1 MRPAGRRP
9 SRRVGSRRSRAGG
22 RCPWRSIGQG
32 SSRVRR
38 NSSGARRRS
47 STVARVRT
55 RGGFSLRVPMKRS
68 GRSRCPPARGGG
80 PARTWRRGPGER
92 ALDVV
97 GRALRAVV
105 VADPEAPGGALG
117 DGADALEDA
126 LPDRLERLVAC
137 AAPRGVD
144 ACALGRAVV
153 EGEDGEP
160 SALGGEGGRPAGAP
174 HGVDPARGRSGRRGG
189 LDREA
194 GPPGSPPTGRCRAAR
209 RIGHPSRGRMS
220 RRARRTRSLEGRRP
234 RWRRRARTSRS
245 ARLRGPTGAT
255 VAPRPSAR
263 GGCRRAPAGPPRPGL
278 RPASGPQVPSGIGP
292 AGPGRCRGGAG
303 ASAAWR
309 SRWTPERA
317 TPQTP

>member
-1 MRPAGRRP
+1 
-9 SRRVGSRRSRAGG
+9 
-22 RCPWRSIGQG
+22 
-32 SSRVRR
+32 
-38 NSSGARRRS
+38 
-47 STVARVRT
+47 
-55 RGGFSLRVPMKRS
+55 MKRS

-80 PARTWRRGPGER
+80 PATAWRRGPGER

-137 AAPRGVD
+137 AAPGGVD

-160 SALGGEGGRPAGAP
+160 SALGGEGGGPAGAP

-194 GPPGSPPTGRCRAAR
+194 GPPARPPTGRCRAAS
-209 RIGHPSRGRMS
+209 RIEG
-220 RRARRTRSLEGRRP
+220 ARWG
-234 RWRRRARTSRS
+234 
-245 ARLRGPTGAT
+245 
-255 VAPRPSAR
+255 
-263 GGCRRAPAGPPRPGL
+263 
-278 RPASGPQVPSGIGP
+278 
-292 AGPGRCRGGAG
+292 
-303 ASAAWR
+303 
-309 SRWTPERA
+309 
-317 TPQTP
+317 